1 MKKNSSDYKAE
12 DIFVLEGLEP
22 VRRRPG
28 MYIGSTGTEGFH
40 HLVWECVDN
49 AIDEAIAGFCS
60 EILVEILPGNKIKIQ
75 DNGRGIPVETHPQTK
90 KSALETVMTY
100 LHSGAKFGGKVYR
113 VSGGLHGVGISVVN
127 ALSEWLRVEVE
138 RDGKKYFQEYE
149 RGKPTTP
156 VKEAGSSKRT
166 GTTII
171 FKPDPLIFKKQKF
184 SFKKIVSHLRE
195 QAYLVPSLLIK
206 IIDKREKPERKYAFF
221 FEGGVK
227 SFLRYLLEGE
237 RPIQEE
243 IFYFKKEVQNV
254 EIESALCWT
263 EDVEEEIL
271 SFANNVATKEG
282 GTHLSGFKRGLTKA
296 IQKWA
301 REQKIIKNEKIEGED
316 VREGLTAIISVRIP
330 EPEFE
335 GQTKQR
341 LGNPEV
347 KQVVEKVI
355 SEEVWKF
362 FEKNPSDAK
371 RIIEKIK
378 LAAKAREAAKAAK
391 ETVLKRGLLER
402 LSLPGKLADC
412 VSKNPEKR
420 ELFIVEGESAGGSSK
435 QARDRNFQAIL
446 PIKGKILN
454 VEKVHLNKA
463 LTSKEIKSI
472 ILALGT
478 SIAKNF
484 DLSRLRYHKII
495 IMCDADSDGN
505 HIRTLLLT
513 LFFRYFRPV
522 IEKGY
527 LFVAQPP
534 LYRIQVGKKVYYAWS
549 DEEKDKILK
558 KEKNGVVQRFKG
570 LGEMNP
576 TQLWETT
583 MDPKKRILK
592 KITIED
598 AKEADKM
605 FDILMGKDVLPRKKF
620 ITSFAKEAK
629 NLDI

>member
-221 FEGGVK
+221 FEGGIK

-237 RPIQEE
+237 KPIQEE
-243 IFYFKKEVQNV
+243 IFYLKKEVQNV
-254 EIESALCWT
+254 EVESAFCWT
-263 EDVEEEIL
+263 DDMEEEIL

-296 IQKWA
+296 VQKWA
-301 REQKIIKNEKIEGED
+301 KEQKIIKNEKIEGED

-605 FDILMGKDVLPRKKF
+605 FDILMGKDVLPRKRF

>member
-221 FEGGVK
+221 FEGGIK

-237 RPIQEE
+237 KPIQEE
-243 IFYFKKEVQNV
+243 IFYLKKEVQNV
-254 EIESALCWT
+254 EVESAFCWT
-263 EDVEEEIL
+263 DDMEEEIL

-296 IQKWA
+296 VQKWA
-301 REQKIIKNEKIEGED
+301 KEQKIIKNEKIEGED

>member
-206 IIDKREKPERKYAFF
+206 IVDKREKPERKYAFF
-221 FEGGVK
+221 FEGGIK

-243 IFYFKKEVQNV
+243 IFYLKKEVQNV
-254 EIESALCWT
+254 EVESAFCWT
-263 EDVEEEIL
+263 DDMEEEIL

-296 IQKWA
+296 VQKWA
-301 REQKIIKNEKIEGED
+301 KEQKIIKNEKIEGED

-341 LGNPEV
+341 LGNPKV

>member
-1 MKKNSSDYKAE
+1 MKKSSSDYKAE

-28 MYIGSTGTEGFH
+28 MYIGSTGSEGFH

-60 EILVEILPGNKIKIQ
+60 EILVEILPGNKIKVQ
-75 DNGRGIPVETHPQTK
+75 DNGRGIPIETHPQTK

-138 RDGKKYFQEYE
+138 RNGKKYFQEYE

-156 VKEAGSSKRT
+156 VKEIGKSKRT

-206 IIDKREKPERKYAFF
+206 IVDKREKPERKYAFF

-237 RPIQEE
+237 KPIQEE
-243 IFYFKKEVQNV
+243 IFYFKKEIQNV

-296 IQKWA
+296 VQRWA
-301 REQKIIKNEKIEGED
+301 KEQKMIKNEKIEGED
-316 VREGLTAIISVRIP
+316 VREGLTAIISVRVP

-347 KQVVEKVI
+347 KQIVEKVV

-371 RIIEKIK
+371 KIIEKIK

-463 LTSKEIKSI
+463 LASKEIKSI

-522 IEKGY
+522 IEKGH

-534 LYRIQVGKKVYYAWS
+534 LYRIQAGKKVYYAWS

-558 KEKNGVVQRFKG
+558 KEKNAVVQRFKG

>member
-1 MKKNSSDYKAE
+1 MKKPSSDYKAE

-22 VRRRPG
+22 VRKRPG

-60 EILVEILPGNKIKIQ
+60 EILVEILSEDKIKVQ
-75 DNGRGIPVETHPQTK
+75 DNGRGIPIEIHPQTK

-127 ALSEWLRVEVE
+127 ALSEWMRVEVE
-138 RDGKKYFQEYE
+138 RNGKKYFQEYK

-156 VKEAGSSKRT
+156 VKEVGNSERVGS
-166 GTTII
+166 TII

-347 KQVVEKVI
+347 KSIVEKVI

-371 RIIEKIK
+371 KIIEKIK
-378 LAAKAREAAKAAK
+378 LAVKAREAAKAAK
-391 ETVLKRGLLER
+391 ETVLKRGLFEK

-412 VSKNPEKR
+412 ISKNPEKR

-484 DLSRLRYHKII
+484 DFSRLRYHKIV

-513 LFFRYFRPV
+513 LFFRYFKPV

-534 LYRIQVGKKVYYAWS
+534 LYRVQAGKKVYYAWS
-549 DEEKDKILK
+549 DEEKEKILK

>member
-1 MKKNSSDYKAE
+1 MKKPSSDYKAE

-22 VRRRPG
+22 VRKRPG

-60 EILVEILPGNKIKIQ
+60 EILVEILSEDKIKVQ
-75 DNGRGIPVETHPQTK
+75 DNGRGIPIEIHPQTK

-127 ALSEWLRVEVE
+127 ALSEWMRVEVE
-138 RDGKKYFQEYE
+138 RNGKKYFQEYK

-156 VKEAGSSKRT
+156 VKEVGNSKRV
-166 GTTII
+166 GSTII

-347 KQVVEKVI
+347 KSIVEKVI

-371 RIIEKIK
+371 KIIEKIK

-391 ETVLKRGLLER
+391 ETVLKRGLFER

-412 VSKNPEKR
+412 ISKNPEKR

-484 DLSRLRYHKII
+484 DFSRLRYHKIV

-513 LFFRYFRPV
+513 LFFRYFKPV

-534 LYRIQVGKKVYYAWS
+534 LYRVQAGKKVYYAWS
-549 DEEKDKILK
+549 DEEKEKILK